1 MSWLEKLFKKKES
14 EVKYLIVGLG
24 NKGEEYAETRHNI
37 GFKVLDKVM
46 EKLNISLEPSRFGMY
61 AEHKYRGRVLCF
73 LQPDTYMNLS
83 GKAVKFWMQKLGIPI
98 EHVLIITDDL
108 NLPFGKIRVRF
119 KGSNG
124 GHNGLKSLE
133 AELGSSVYPRMRM
146 GIGNEFSK
154 GKQVDYVLGE
164 WTEEERSFLNILCDK
179 AADLSLKFTH
189 TNPQYLS
196 TEANSYKLP
205 ED

>member
-1 MSWLEKLFKKKES
+1 MNWLQNFFKKKES

-24 NKGEEYAETRHNI
+24 NKGEEYLETRHNI

-46 EKLNISLEPSRFGMY
+46 EKLNISFEPNRFGMY

-83 GKAVKFWMQKLGIPI
+83 GKAVKFWMQKHGIPI
-98 EHVLIITDDL
+98 DNVLIITDDL

-133 AELGSSVYPRMRM
+133 AELGSSVYPRMRI

-164 WTEEERSFLNILCDK
+164 WTNEELNYLNVLCDK

-205 ED
+205 E